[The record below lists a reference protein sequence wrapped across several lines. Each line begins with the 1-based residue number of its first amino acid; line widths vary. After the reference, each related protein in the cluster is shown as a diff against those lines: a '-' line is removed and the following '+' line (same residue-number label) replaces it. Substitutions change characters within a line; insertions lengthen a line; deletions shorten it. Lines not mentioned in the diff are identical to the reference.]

1 MLPQNLIWVGFKNYS
16 FKRCRQQHLTIFIAI
31 ANSAYNFL
39 LMSATSLK
47 RQKWQFSSLNH
58 QNFDFFGTVPKSP
71 THEGL
76 ICVKTLKPNIS
87 SLGTFKLYYRQV
99 FCCHFKRHHHKRN
112 IHLFPAS

>member
-47 RQKWQFSSLNH
+47 RQNG
-58 QNFDFFGTVPKSP
+58 NFQS
-71 THEGL
+71 
-76 ICVKTLKPNIS
+76 
-87 SLGTFKLYYRQV
+87 
-99 FCCHFKRHHHKRN
+99 
-112 IHLFPAS
+112 